1 MLIEIRRYEIVPGR
15 RDEFVE
21 WFERDVRPVMES
33 AGMRIIG
40 HFVDVEDPDAFFYL
54 RSFADEQERDA
65 QYAAV
70 YETDRWREELAP
82 YALAL
87 ETSSRV
93 ETVTPAGST
102 VI

>member
-1 MLIEIRRYEIVPGR
+1 MFIEIRRYEIVPGR
-15 RDEFVE
+15 RDEFAE
-21 WFERDVRPVMES
+21 WFGDVVRPVMED

-40 HFVDVEDPDAFFYL
+40 HFVDVSDPDAFYYL
-54 RSFADEQERDA
+54 RSFMSEQERDA

-70 YETDRWREELAP
+70 YESDRWRDELAP

-87 ETSSRV
+87 ETSVRV
-93 ETVTPAGST
+93 ETVVPAGAT